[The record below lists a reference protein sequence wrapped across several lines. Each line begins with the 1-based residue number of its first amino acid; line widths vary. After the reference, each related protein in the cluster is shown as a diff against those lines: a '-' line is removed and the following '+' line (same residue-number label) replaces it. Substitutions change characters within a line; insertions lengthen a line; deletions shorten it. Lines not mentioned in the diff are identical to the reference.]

1 MRKYANILSMKKKY
15 RIVKDNA
22 ISLRAKAKAVDFPL
36 SQKDK
41 DFAFDLLDFLVK
53 TKEEK
58 FCQKNKVREG
68 VGLAAPQLG
77 KNLRIIAINYEIE
90 DKKIRYLLI
99 NPKIIEYSL
108 QKCYLK
114 GGEGCLSVDKKHPG
128 YVYRHHKI
136 IVQAYNL
143 LTEQQET
150 IIASGFDAVVLQH
163 EIDHLDGV
171 LFYDHIDIINPYKKI
186 DNAVEI

>member
-1 MRKYANILSMKKKY
+1 MKKKY

-22 ISLRAKAKAVDFPL
+22 ISLRAKAKEVNFPL
-36 SQKDK
+36 SQGDK
-41 DFAFDLLDFLVK
+41 DFAFDLLEFLIK
-53 TKEEK
+53 TNDEK

-77 KNLRIIAINYEIE
+77 KNLRIIAINYELE
-90 DKKIRYLLI
+90 DKIIRYLLI
-99 NPKIIEYSL
+99 NPKIIENSI

-114 GGEGCLSVDKKHPG
+114 NGEGCLSVDKEHPG
-128 YVYRHHKI
+128 YVYRYHKI

-143 LTEQQET
+143 LTEQPTT
-150 IIASGFDAVVLQH
+150 IIASGFEAIVLQH

-171 LFYDHIDIINPYKKI
+171 LFYDHIDLSNPYKKI